1 MHHPV
6 NILLWSV
13 SSVFNGLAAQL
24 SCIGDMTSEVAHI
37 SAICVVLA
45 LQRVH
50 ETHEKLLSITTFLE
64 GDFMGFKIRTCSTK
78 LG

>member
-6 NILLWSV
+6 NILLLPV

-24 SCIGDMTSEVAHI
+24 SCIGDMTSEVAHS

-50 ETHEKLLSITTFLE
+50 ETHEKLLSITRVLE
-64 GDFMGFKIRTCSTK
+64 GDFMGFETRACSTI